1 MYFLL
6 LYLDKLTNNMNV
18 LYTSS
23 SIRNNKQGKWTTIKM
38 EEKVTCKNGV
48 VTTLYDSFYFQRCF
62 Q

>member
-6 LYLDKLTNNMNV
+6 LYLDKLTKNMNA

-23 SIRNNKQGKWTTIKM
+23 IRKNKQGKWTTIKM

-48 VTTLYDSFYFQRCF
+48 VKTLYDSFYFQRCF